1 MKVIRHIHLEG
12 DPFEFCRA
20 YDYRTREQE
29 IEKRLIDMSSLKKW
43 SMLRKNL
50 SWVMRRALIV
60 VCELNNKIDVEDIW
74 RKDDM
79 GLCRCL
85 RRNRCELKGIEMIID
100 SQIETLDDL
109 QKEELCQNVKKIT
122 KEIQKFVWDLKK
134 KDVYKKLRGYK
145 YLQYRL
151 ESEVVFDINKL

>member
-12 DPFEFCRA
+12 DPFEFCPA

-60 VCELNNKIDVEDIW
+60 VCGLNNEIDVGELF
-74 RKDDM
+74 RKDDKE
-79 GLCRCL
+79 LWQCL
-85 RRNRCELKGIEMIID
+85 KINGCQLKNFDSIIEVK
-100 SQIETLDDL
+100 IETLDEL
-109 QKEELCQNVKKIT
+109 QKEELCKNVKNVT
-122 KEIQKFVWDLKK
+122 EAIQQFVWNRKK
-134 KDVYKKLRGYK
+134 KDIYKRLRGYK
-145 YLQYRL
+145 YLQYRPKP
-151 ESEVVFDINKL
+151 EVVFDICDL